1 MVASSVS
8 TPSPSFSEY
17 TFPSHRLRAL
27 QDGTK
32 TPLVLVACGSFSP
45 ITHMHLRM
53 FEMAVDHVKQGMS
66 EFEVVGGYLSPVSD
80 RYNKAGLASAAHR
93 VRMCELACDETSD
106 WLMVDPWEA
115 GQPEYQPT
123 AVVLDHISYE
133 INHNLGGI
141 PYPPPPLQSTDYLTV
156 PTTTTPRK
164 PARLMLLGGSD
175 LLQTMSQP
183 GVWSQSDLNHILTT
197 HGLFIIE
204 RSGSDI
210 SDALAPLKEWSDAAG
225 KNWME
230 NIQFVRQLIANDIS
244 STRIRQFLRQGMS
257 VQYLL
262 PQVVIEYI
270 RERGLYRDVEEFR
283 ENRASSMPPFTREA
297 VDHAVGKRRF
307 VVAEGGEG
315 CGDKEGEEAM
325 RGRKV

>member
-1 MVASSVS
+1 MVSSSNVS
-8 TPSPSFSEY
+8 TPNPSLSEY

-27 QDGTK
+27 RDGGK
-32 TPLVLVACGSFSP
+32 MPLVLVACGSFSP

-115 GQPEYQPT
+115 GQSEYQPT

-141 PYPPPPLQSTDYLTV
+141 SYPPPPSSNSLTV
-156 PTTTTPRK
+156 PTATPRK
-164 PARLMLLGGSD
+164 PARVMLLGGSD

-183 GVWSQSDLNHILTT
+183 GVWSQSDLNHILTA

-210 SDALAPLKEWSDAAG
+210 SDALAPLKEWSDAMG
-225 KNWME
+225 KDWME
-230 NIQFVRQLIANDIS
+230 NIHVVRQLIANDIS

-283 ENRASSMPPFTREA
+283 ESRASSMPPLRREA
-297 VDHAVGKRRF
+297 VDRAVGKR
-307 VVAEGGEG
+307 GGLS
-315 CGDKEGEEAM
+315 
-325 RGRKV
+325 